1 MVRLRTRLIET
12 DYRVLDD
19 ELRVQVFVDMGKA
32 GGERNVKGDDDKES
46 ICMK

>member
-1 MVRLRTRLIET
+1 MMILEFKYSLTW
-12 DYRVLDD
+12 
-19 ELRVQVFVDMGKA
+19 GKA